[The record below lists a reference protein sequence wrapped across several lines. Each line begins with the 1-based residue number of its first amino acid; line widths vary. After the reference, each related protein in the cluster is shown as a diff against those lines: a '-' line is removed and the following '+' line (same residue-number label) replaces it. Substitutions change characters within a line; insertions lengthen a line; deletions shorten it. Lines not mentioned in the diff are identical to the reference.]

1 MYQMTGEK
9 HMFLSIAQ
17 LVERQPSERGAVGL
31 NPAAEPDSAA
41 SWQRLGVSDR
51 SLSYTVK

>member
-9 HMFLSIAQ
+9 HIFLSIAQ
-17 LVERQPSERGAVGL
+17 LVERQPSERGAVSL

-41 SWQRLGVSDR
+41 S
-51 SLSYTVK
+51 